1 MLAYEE
7 APAGNLELNP
17 LPARNRGANRNNFKT
32 AFKQIRKRTDKTTVD
47 VESHTDRKTLPT
59 ENENK
64 TRPNYTTRIR
74 VDFAWWRVVIE
85 RYSVPPMATY
95 VDEASPRNARPEQIE
110 MAH

>member
-47 VESHTDRKTLPT
+47 VVSTPIVKRYRPKT
-59 ENENK
+59 K
-64 TRPNYTTRIR
+64 TKRDQTTTRIR

-95 VDEASPRNARPEQIE
+95 VGEASPCNARPEQIE